1 MEWESDSPCCSHTY
15 PGQECQS
22 PGRRSCWELEFRD
35 WGAIPE
41 QALLLIAERGI
52 EGMWGRRSW
61 WEMLVEESQAAME
74 ARGYCWVMHRGWSH
88 YHSLSLPTHT
98 SIQSWTIESLAHE
111 TPDALNYR
119 VGPHPGC
126 SFKRLMHQTSKK
138 DSRQGSPL
146 NAWTGGAT
154 ERERLAKGAFWS
166 PATRNSE
173 KDSDRA

>member
-41 QALLLIAERGI
+41 QALLLTAERGI

-88 YHSLSLPTHT
+88 YHSLSLPIHT
-98 SIQSWTIESLAHE
+98 SIQSWTIESLAHQV
-111 TPDALNYR
+111 PDALNYR
-119 VGPHPGC
+119 VGPHPGGPLLC
-126 SFKRLMHQTSKK
+126 AWCTKQQRRTPGKGASKCLKGQSYGERLARGFLITSFKRIEKK
-138 DSRQGSPL
+138 
-146 NAWTGGAT
+146 T
-154 ERERLAKGAFWS
+154 
-166 PATRNSE
+166 
-173 KDSDRA
+173 DRP